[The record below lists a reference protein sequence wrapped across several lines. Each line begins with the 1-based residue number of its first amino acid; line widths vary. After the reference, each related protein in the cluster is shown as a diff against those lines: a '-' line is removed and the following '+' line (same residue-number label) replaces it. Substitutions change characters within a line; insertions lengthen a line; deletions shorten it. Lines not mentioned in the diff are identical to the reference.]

1 MSVRWVLH
9 NIGLRGE
16 FVGKKLPS
24 YMAEAFCE
32 VSRIA
37 RQVVGEKLPSYRFI
51 GPIANSLRLIRS
63 HKEIG
68 WFPLQ
73 GGLCGEAV
81 GKKLPSYRVHGVLLR
96 FANSHAGCREEA
108 SLLQGGYRTT
118 PV

>member
-1 MSVRWVLH
+1 M
-9 NIGLRGE
+9 
-16 FVGKKLPS
+16 
-24 YMAEAFCE
+24 AFCK

-73 GGLCGEAV
+73 VGLCGENV
-81 GKKLPSYRVHGVLLR
+81 GKKLPSYMVQAFCEVSRIARQVVGEKLPSYR
-96 FANSHAGCREEA
+96 FIGPIANSLRLIRSHMETG
-108 SLLQGGYRTT
+108 
-118 PV
+118 